1 MKNSKLLQKITLQ
14 DLNPKLPTVNIGD
27 IIKLGIKIQEGQ
39 KTRIQFYEGILI
51 AKKNCGINATLTVR
65 RVTQGISLERC
76 FLVHSPIID
85 SIVVKSSS
93 KVRHSKLYFLR
104 NRSGKSK
111 TLKQAFN

>member
-1 MKNSKLLQKITLQ
+1 MKNSKLLQKITFQ
-14 DLNPKLPTVNIGD
+14 DLNPKLPNVHVGD

-51 AKKNCGINATLTVR
+51 SKKNSGINATLTVR
-65 RVTQGISLERC
+65 RITQGISLERC
-76 FLVHSPIID
+76 FLIHSPIID

-93 KVRHSKLYFLR
+93 KVRHAKLYFLR

-111 TLKQAFN
+111 NLKQDFN